1 MNCFNPLR
9 SDLDLLV
16 VTKREMTIE
25 TTRQIAEFLLE
36 NRTASPFE
44 ISFLRQTDLSTWCYP
59 TTFDFHSG
67 ENWREKFERA
77 LASGAW
83 RKGLGPPPFDER
95 LAAHITVTNHRG
107 LCLFGTAISD
117 VFPGGSQKR
126 FYSLDPRHR
135 SAKFGFE
142 AILQYPVYVAAGD
155 LAVYRQRIEGGVW
168 AYSIAL
174 NCSVR

>member
-1 MNCFNPLR
+1 MHDCPAEVRKQIKQLTETFKLQLAENLIGIYLHGSLAMNCFNPLR

-36 NRTASPFE
+36 NSNLPSPFE

-59 TTFDFHSG
+59 TPFDFHYG

-83 RKGLGPPPFDER
+83 RKGF
-95 LAAHITVTNHRG
+95 AACRPSTKI
-107 LCLFGTAISD
+107 
-117 VFPGGSQKR
+117 
-126 FYSLDPRHR
+126 
-135 SAKFGFE
+135 
-142 AILQYPVYVAAGD
+142 
-155 LAVYRQRIEGGVW
+155 
-168 AYSIAL
+168 
-174 NCSVR
+174 